1 MKKFLFLGLGLTSLS
16 ALTTSCS
23 DNKGTAETSTTAS
36 PAAVTDSTAKPGG
49 NPGPGIAIESYTCT
63 MHPEV
68 ITNEPGKCPK
78 CGMDLIKK

>member
-1 MKKFLFLGLGLTSLS
+1 MKKLLFLGLALTSLS

-23 DNKGTAETSTTAS
+23 ETKGTAETNTAAGTS
-36 PAAVTDSTAKPGG
+36 ATADSTVTPGG
-49 NPGPGIAIESYTCT
+49 NSGPGVVAETYTCT

-78 CGMDLIKK
+78 CGMDLVKK